1 MEINR
6 IKSMVRDF
14 IDSVENCLDDDFES
28 WYKSDIRNWIDEL
41 IDISQ
46 TEDSGKL
53 GGKDE

>member
-1 MEINR
+1 
-6 IKSMVRDF
+6 MVRDF

-46 TEDSGKL
+46 TADKTSFKGDLE
-53 GGKDE
+53 

>member
-46 TEDSGKL
+46 TADKTSFKGDLE
-53 GGKDE
+53 

>member
-46 TEDSGKL
+46 TEEKTSYRSK
-53 GGKDE
+53 K